1 VRWDEVD
8 GLVEQD
14 RVLQREREI
23 AASKFHRA
31 DRRIVAEVVETIK
44 NGQGRI
50 LEIGCGH
57 GDITRDYI
65 APNCA
70 SVVATDIVDH
80 FRREGASDNI
90 SFQLED
96 ALKLSFS
103 DESFDGVISIQVI
116 EHVEDDVGFVRE
128 SLRVLRRGGTL
139 FFTTPNRLRLSSI
152 MRYLVGRPL
161 RFPHLYAHDAVLGDI
176 LHLREYSLI
185 DMQRF
190 VAEFPISSVEIK
202 GIWFGIPSL
211 QVGIAKPPKFLQG
224 YAFNWH
230 VRMVK

>member
-14 RVLQREREI
+14 RVLQREKEI

-31 DRRIVAEVVETIK
+31 DRRIVAEVVKTI
-44 NGQGRI
+44 NNRQGRI

-57 GDITRDYI
+57 GDVTREYI
-65 APNCA
+65 APHCA

-80 FRREGASDNI
+80 FRKEAACDNI

-96 ALKLSFS
+96 ALKLSFA

-116 EHVEDDVGFVRE
+116 EHVEDDVGFIRE
-128 SLRVLRRGGTL
+128 SLRVLKRGGTL
-139 FFTTPNRLRLSSI
+139 FYTTPNRLRLSSI

-161 RFPHLYAHDAVLGDI
+161 RFPHLYAHDAVLADI
-176 LHLREYSLI
+176 LHLREYSLL
-185 DMQRF
+185 DMQKF
-190 VAEFPISSVEIK
+190 VANFPVSSVEIR
-202 GIWFGIPSL
+202 GIWLGIPSFNL
-211 QVGIAKPPKFLQG
+211 GIAEPPKCLQR